1 MGRAYTFSDPNASV
15 DGIPPTD
22 VFPAQRATML
32 GYVAAT
38 DPDVAVRVMAREVAD
53 AVHGFEPSGRPVG
66 PNLRPSRID

>member
-1 MGRAYTFSDPNASV
+1 MGREYSSSDLNASV

-22 VFPAQRATML
+22 VFPAQHATTTL

-53 AVHGFEPSGRPVG
+53 AVHAFKRALVC
-66 PNLRPSRID
+66 L